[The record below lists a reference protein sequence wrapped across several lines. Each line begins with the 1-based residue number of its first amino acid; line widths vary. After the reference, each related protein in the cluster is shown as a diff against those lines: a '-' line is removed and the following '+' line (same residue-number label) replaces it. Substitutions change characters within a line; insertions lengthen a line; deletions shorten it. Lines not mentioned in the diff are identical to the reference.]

1 MYDGVRKAPH
11 RWGTSAAT
19 IERRTDMHE
28 QLIKEIQKMVRDG
41 EVPAKSVAEAVG
53 KPYST
58 LMREI
63 NPYDKGAKLGVETFM
78 AIIETTGDPTPLKL
92 MAYELG
98 YSSSPTSDV
107 GLRCRGFSPYRK
119 GQSIAVG
126 RPLPE
131 LIPRFRRGEEALRTM
146 GRTVV
151 KLYRLEVWNPA
162 VGRRT

>member
-1 MYDGVRKAPH
+1 
-11 RWGTSAAT
+11 
-19 IERRTDMHE
+19 MHE

-98 YSSSPTSDV
+98 YSSFPTSDV
-107 GLRCRGFSPYRK
+107 GS
-119 GQSIAVG
+119 AVG
-126 RPLPE
+126 DFPRIERGNPLRWEGP
-131 LIPRFRRGEEALRTM
+131 FRSSSPDSEGERKPCGRW

-151 KLYRLEVWNPA
+151 KLYRLEVRNPA

>member
-63 NPYDKGAKLGVETFM
+63 NPYDKGAKLGVGSPVVSM
-78 AIIETTGDPTPLKL
+78 IAMNVSTPLKL

-98 YSSSPTSDV
+98 Y
-107 GLRCRGFSPYRK
+107 R
-119 GQSIAVG
+119 
-126 RPLPE
+126 
-131 LIPRFRRGEEALRTM
+131 LIPD
-146 GRTVV
+146 
-151 KLYRLEVWNPA
+151 K
-162 VGRRT
+162 

>member
-1 MYDGVRKAPH
+1 MSHLMYDGVRKASH

-78 AIIETTGDPTPLKL
+78 AIIETTGDPT
-92 MAYELG
+92 
-98 YSSSPTSDV
+98 TSDV
-107 GLRCRGFSPYRK
+107 GLRCRGFPPYRE

-146 GRTVV
+146 GTNRC
-151 KLYRLEVWNPA
+151 EA
-162 VGRRT
+162 VPLGGVEPCRW

>member
-28 QLIKEIQKMVRDG
+28 QLIKEIQ
-41 EVPAKSVAEAVG
+41 
-53 KPYST
+53 PYST

-98 YSSSPTSDV
+98 Y
-107 GLRCRGFSPYRK
+107 R
-119 GQSIAVG
+119 
-126 RPLPE
+126 
-131 LIPRFRRGEEALRTM
+131 LIPD
-146 GRTVV
+146 
-151 KLYRLEVWNPA
+151 K
-162 VGRRT
+162 

>member
-63 NPYDKGAKLGVETFM
+63 NPYDKGAKLGVDAAGTAEFVPHTCFE
-78 AIIETTGDPTPLKL
+78 ASVSYGE
-92 MAYELG
+92 YEKIVREMPKYG
-98 YSSSPTSDV
+98 VTNVSTV
-107 GLRCRGFSPYRK
+107 F
-119 GQSIAVG
+119 
-126 RPLPE
+126 
-131 LIPRFRRGEEALRTM
+131 EAD
-146 GRTVV
+146 V
-151 KLYRLEVWNPA
+151 KLVMSAENTNFERFAAFLSDYTA
-162 VGRRT
+162 GRVKCIVTGSCFGKAGGGEQV

>member
-78 AIIETTGDPTPLKL
+78 AIIETTGDPTD
-92 MAYELG
+92 
-98 YSSSPTSDV
+98 S
-107 GLRCRGFSPYRK
+107 
-119 GQSIAVG
+119 
-126 RPLPE
+126 
-131 LIPRFRRGEEALRTM
+131 
-146 GRTVV
+146 
-151 KLYRLEVWNPA
+151 
-162 VGRRT
+162 

>member
-11 RWGTSAAT
+11 QWGTSAAT

-63 NPYDKGAKLGVETFM
+63 NLMTRARSSAWRRSWRSSKPRV
-78 AIIETTGDPTPLKL
+78 TP
-92 MAYELG
+92 
-98 YSSSPTSDV
+98 
-107 GLRCRGFSPYRK
+107 
-119 GQSIAVG
+119 
-126 RPLPE
+126 
-131 LIPRFRRGEEALRTM
+131 RR
-146 GRTVV
+146 
-151 KLYRLEVWNPA
+151 
-162 VGRRT
+162 

>member
-63 NPYDKGAKLGVETFM
+63 NPYDKGA
-78 AIIETTGDPTPLKL
+78 IIETTGDPTPLKL

-98 YSSSPTSDV
+98 Y
-107 GLRCRGFSPYRK
+107 R
-119 GQSIAVG
+119 
-126 RPLPE
+126 
-131 LIPRFRRGEEALRTM
+131 LIPD
-146 GRTVV
+146 
-151 KLYRLEVWNPA
+151 K
-162 VGRRT
+162 

>member
-98 YSSSPTSDV
+98 
-107 GLRCRGFSPYRK
+107 CRGFPPYRE
-119 GQSIAVG
+119 GQSITVG

-146 GRTVV
+146 GANRC
-151 KLYRLEVWNPA
+151 EA
-162 VGRRT
+162 VPLGGVEPCRW

>member
-53 KPYST
+53 KPY
-58 LMREI
+58 
-63 NPYDKGAKLGVETFM
+63 DKGAKLGVETFM

-98 YSSSPTSDV
+98 Y
-107 GLRCRGFSPYRK
+107 R
-119 GQSIAVG
+119 
-126 RPLPE
+126 
-131 LIPRFRRGEEALRTM
+131 LIPD
-146 GRTVV
+146 
-151 KLYRLEVWNPA
+151 K
-162 VGRRT
+162 